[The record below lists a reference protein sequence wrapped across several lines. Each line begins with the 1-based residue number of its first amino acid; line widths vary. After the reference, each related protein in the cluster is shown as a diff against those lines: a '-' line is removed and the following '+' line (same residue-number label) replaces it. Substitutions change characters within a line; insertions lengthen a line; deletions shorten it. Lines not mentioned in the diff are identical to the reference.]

1 MNIIYSQY
9 SNVMDY
15 MPMLNLQLFANTQT
29 TLLNEQGN
37 DLSPE
42 MKTFY
47 NKRLIDNA
55 EPNLVYDQFGTKYP
69 IPKNGGKTIEMRRYS
84 PLKKATKPLTEG
96 VTPAGNK
103 LNVTALTATVEQYG
117 DYIELSDML
126 EMTAIDNNVV
136 VSLDLL
142 SSQAGR
148 TLDTITREVVCAGTN
163 KSFAPIIDANGT
175 KTEVLLREDV
185 TTACRLTP
193 AEIRKGIAK
202 LKRHNANP
210 IDGYFVAVIHP
221 DVACD
226 IMGDPEWVEAH
237 KYATPENIYEGEL
250 GRIAKCRFVESTE
263 AKIIAPAEIFEGMNR
278 FTVLDEISSSGSNVV
293 KLAEAVTTQE
303 INALNA
309 RIQAG
314 EEIKCYIAG
323 QEAKIASVA
332 AGADMSGD
340 GGGMVTYT
348 SLTLEAAVKD
358 VPKGALVCGYGA
370 GKDGSAIYCT
380 MIFGAN
386 AYGVTEIEGMGLEH
400 IVKQKGSAGTADALN
415 QRSTVGW
422 KATKTAERLVE
433 EYMLRIEHSSETYG
447 ANAMSN

>member
-1 MNIIYSQY
+1 MEIIYSQF
-9 SNVMDY
+9 SNVMGY
-15 MPMLNLQLFANTQT
+15 MPMLNLQLFGPTQT
-29 TLLNEQGN
+29 TQMNEPGN

-69 IPKNGGKTIEMRRYS
+69 IPKNGGKTIEMRRYT
-84 PLKKATKPLTEG
+84 PLKKALRPLTEG
-96 VTPAGNK
+96 VTPQGNK

-136 VSLDLL
+136 ISLDLL

-163 KSFAPIIDANGT
+163 KSFAPKINADGSTSQI
-175 KTEVLLREDV
+175 LLREDV

-193 AEIRKGIAK
+193 SEIRKGIAK
-202 LKRHNANP
+202 LKRHNAIP
-210 IDGYFVAVIHP
+210 INGYFVAVIHP

-226 IMGDPEWVEAH
+226 IMGDPEWIEAH

-250 GRIAKCRFVESTE
+250 GRIAKCRFAESTE
-263 AKIIAPAEIFEGMNR
+263 AKIIAPAEFWAGTNR
-278 FTVLDEISSSGSNVV
+278 LTLYTALDSTGSTNIILNEMVTA
-293 KLAEAVTTQE
+293 AEATE
-303 INALNA
+303 LNA
-309 RIQAG
+309 RIQSG
-314 EEIKCYIAG
+314 ETVKCYIG
-323 QEAKIASVA
+323 GKEATIASVTAGA
-332 AGADMSGD
+332 AGVAK
-340 GGGMVTYT
+340 
-348 SLTLEAAVKD
+348 LTVSAAVKD
-358 VPKGALVCGYGA
+358 VPKGAMVCGYGA

-380 MIFGAN
+380 MIFAAN

>member
-1 MNIIYSQY
+1 MTYIYQNF
-9 SNVMDY
+9 SNVMGY
-15 MPMLNLQLFANTQT
+15 MPALNLQLFGPTQT
-29 TLLNEQGN
+29 TQLNQPGN

-69 IPKNGGKTIEMRRYS
+69 IPKNGGKTIEMRRYT
-84 PLKKATKPLTEG
+84 PLKKALKPLTEG
-96 VTPAGNK
+96 VTPQGNK

-126 EMTAIDNNVV
+126 ETTAIDNNVV

-148 TLDTITREVVCAGTN
+148 TLDTITREVVCAGSN
-163 KSFAPIIDANGT
+163 KSFDPRINADGS
-175 KTEVLLREDV
+175 KTEILLREDV

-202 LKRHNANP
+202 LKRHNASP
-210 IDGYFVAVIHP
+210 INGYFVAVIHP

-226 IMGDPEWVEAH
+226 IMGDEEWVEAH
-237 KYATPENIYEGEL
+237 KYTNTENIYEGEL

-263 AKIIAPAEIFEGMNR
+263 AKVIAPAEFFEGVNR
-278 FTVLDEISSSGSNVV
+278 MTLHTALASGGSTTVVL
-293 KLAEAVTTQE
+293 
-303 INALNA
+303 
-309 RIQAG
+309 G
-314 EEIKCYIAG
+314 EEVTAAQAAELSAKLPAKCYIGGKEATITAVTAG
-323 QEAKIASVA
+323 SAGVAKFTLQSAVTDVA
-332 AGADMSGD
+332 
-340 GGGMVTYT
+340 
-348 SLTLEAAVKD
+348 
-358 VPKGALVCGYGA
+358 KGAVICGYGA

-380 MIFGAN
+380 MIFASN
-386 AYGVTEIEGMGLEH
+386 AYGVTDIEGMGLQH
-400 IVKQKGSAGTADALN
+400 VVKQRGSAGTGDPLD

>member
-1 MNIIYSQY
+1 MNIIYAQY
-9 SNVMDY
+9 SNVAGY
-15 MPMLNLQLFANTQT
+15 MPMLNLRMFDNTQT
-29 TLLNEQGN
+29 THLNNPGN

-84 PLKKATKPLTEG
+84 PLKKALKPLTEG
-96 VTPAGNK
+96 VTPSGNK
-103 LNVTALTATVEQYG
+103 LNVTALTATVDQYG

-163 KSFAPIIDANGT
+163 KSFAPAINADGT

-226 IMGDPEWVEAH
+226 IMGDDEWVEAH

-263 AKIIAPAEIFEGMNR
+263 AKIIAPAELWEGVNR
-278 FTVLDEISSSGSNVV
+278 MHVIEAVSSSGSN
-293 KLAEAVTTQE
+293 KLKVAEVPSNAEQMD
-303 INALNA
+303 INN

-314 EEIKCYIAG
+314 EEIKLYVNGA
-323 QEAKIASVA
+323 EVKLTKIAIGVN
-332 AGADMSGD
+332 GDMS
-340 GGGMVTYT
+340 TFCELQFEST
-348 SLTLEAAVKD
+348 VKD
-358 VPKGALVCGYGA
+358 VPVGALVCGYGA

-386 AYGVTEIEGMGLEH
+386 AYGVTEIEGMGLQH
-400 IVKQKGSAGTADALN
+400 IVKQKGSAGTADALD

>member
-1 MNIIYSQY
+1 MLYVYSQF
-9 SNVMDY
+9 SDVMGY
-15 MPMLNLQLFANTQT
+15 MPKLNLQLFGPTQT
-29 TLLNEQGN
+29 TLLNQPGN

-69 IPKNGGKTIEMRRYS
+69 IPKNGGKTIEMRRYT
-84 PLKKATKPLTEG
+84 PLKKALRPLTEG
-96 VTPAGNK
+96 VTPQGNK

-117 DYIELSDML
+117 DYIELSDVL

-163 KSFAPIIDANGT
+163 KSFAPKINANGT
-175 KTEVLLREDV
+175 TTPVLLREDV
-185 TTACRLTP
+185 TIACRLTP

-210 IDGYFVAVIHP
+210 INGYYVAVIHP

-226 IMGDPEWVEAH
+226 IMGDPEWIEAH

-250 GRIAKCRFVESTE
+250 GRIAQCRFVESTE
-263 AKIIAPAEIFEGMNR
+263 AKIIGPGEFWTGVNR
-278 FTVLDEISSSGSNVV
+278 LTLHTALDSTGSTNIILNEMVTA
-293 KLAEAVTTQE
+293 AEAAE
-303 INALNA
+303 LNA
-309 RIQAG
+309 RIQGGETVQCYVGGKLATIVSVTAG
-314 EEIKCYIAG
+314 
-323 QEAKIASVA
+323 A
-332 AGADMSGD
+332 AGVAKFVVS
-340 GGGMVTYT
+340 
-348 SLTLEAAVKD
+348 SAVKD
-358 VPKGALVCGYGA
+358 VPQGAVVCGYGA

-380 MIFGAN
+380 MIFAAN